1 MKKKIV
7 SCILC
12 AAATISLVSGCG
24 SNKETETDK
33 KEAHAEKSVQSE
45 DRNYEPVTIQL
56 NLERS
61 GLGKNVE
68 YTFKQKPDHVVA
80 SGDQMA
86 DLFFDLGLEEQMA
99 GYTKGSC
106 WSLVSEYPARD
117 SVPQIAEPGVNLSSV
132 SKEELLATA
141 CDLLIGWESV
151 FLDKHFSIEICEG
164 YGIALSFTYVCLAIT
179 TCDDLYNVYAPLVK
193 RCHRDETAEQ
203 KH

>member
-68 YTFKQKPDHVVA
+68 YTFKQNRIMWLLP
-80 SGDQMA
+80 
-86 DLFFDLGLEEQMA
+86 EIR
-99 GYTKGSC
+99 
-106 WSLVSEYPARD
+106 W
-117 SVPQIAEPGVNLSSV
+117 QI
-132 SKEELLATA
+132 
-141 CDLLIGWESV
+141 CFLIW
-151 FLDKHFSIEICEG
+151 
-164 YGIALSFTYVCLAIT
+164 A
-179 TCDDLYNVYAPLVK
+179 
-193 RCHRDETAEQ
+193 
-203 KH
+203 

>member
-68 YTFKQKPDHVVA
+68 YTFKQKP
-80 SGDQMA
+80 
-86 DLFFDLGLEEQMA
+86 
-99 GYTKGSC
+99 
-106 WSLVSEYPARD
+106 
-117 SVPQIAEPGVNLSSV
+117 
-132 SKEELLATA
+132 ELLESCLGISCKRFCTTDRRTRSEHVICFKGRTA
-141 CDLLIGWESV
+141 CYRL
-151 FLDKHFSIEICEG
+151 
-164 YGIALSFTYVCLAIT
+164 
-179 TCDDLYNVYAPLVK
+179 
-193 RCHRDETAEQ
+193 
-203 KH
+203 

>member
-12 AAATISLVSGCG
+12 AAATISLVSGWG

-106 WSLVSEYPARD
+106 WSLVS
-117 SVPQIAEPGVNLSSV
+117 
-132 SKEELLATA
+132 
-141 CDLLIGWESV
+141 
-151 FLDKHFSIEICEG
+151 
-164 YGIALSFTYVCLAIT
+164 
-179 TCDDLYNVYAPLVK
+179 
-193 RCHRDETAEQ
+193 
-203 KH
+203 

>member
-99 GYTKGSC
+99 GYTKGLGISC
-106 WSLVSEYPARD
+106 KRFCTTDRRTRSEPVICFKGR
-117 SVPQIAEPGVNLSSV
+117 
-132 SKEELLATA
+132 TA
-141 CDLLIGWESV
+141 CYRL
-151 FLDKHFSIEICEG
+151 
-164 YGIALSFTYVCLAIT
+164 
-179 TCDDLYNVYAPLVK
+179 
-193 RCHRDETAEQ
+193 
-203 KH
+203 

>member
-1 MKKKIV
+1 MQQRRYLLFPDVEAIRGQKLI
-7 SCILC
+7 
-12 AAATISLVSGCG
+12 
-24 SNKETETDK
+24 K

-132 SKEELLATA
+132 SKEELLATG
-141 CDLLIGWESV
+141 CDFLIGWDSV
-151 FLDKHFSIEICEG
+151 FSDKNSVQNSVTKMELPCNFP
-164 YGIALSFTYVCLAIT
+164 YVCSDSATLKIVQR
-179 TCDDLYNVYAPLVK
+179 L
-193 RCHRDETAEQ
+193 
-203 KH
+203 